1 MKSVLSII
9 ALLPLLLFTACGD
22 DGKPQSQID
31 RERIQEYLADN
42 NLEALEHP
50 TGIFYNIT
58 REGNGEFPNPRS
70 KVVVT
75 YKGYFLDGEVFDE
88 TEAGERLEI
97 ELTRLIPGWQIAI
110 PLLSKGGA
118 GTFYIP
124 SRLGYGPAGSGSIP
138 PNTVL
143 VFEIELIDF
152 V

>member
-1 MKSVLSII
+1 MKYFLFIP
-9 ALLPLLLFTACGD
+9 ALLPLLLLTACGD
-22 DGKPQSQID
+22 DGRPQSQID
-31 RERIQEYLADN
+31 RDLIREYLADN
-42 NLEALEHP
+42 NLDAIEHP
-50 TGIFYNIT
+50 SGVFYNIT
-58 REGNGEFPNPRS
+58 QEGNGEFPNARS

-88 TEAGERLEI
+88 TAPGDRLEI

-124 SRLGYGPAGSGSIP
+124 SRLGYGISGSGDIP

-143 VFEIELIDF
+143 VFDIELIDF

>member
-1 MKSVLSII
+1 M
-9 ALLPLLLFTACGD
+9 
-22 DGKPQSQID
+22 
-31 RERIQEYLADN
+31 
-42 NLEALEHP
+42 
-50 TGIFYNIT
+50 
-58 REGNGEFPNPRS
+58 
-70 KVVVT
+70 
-75 YKGYFLDGEVFDE
+75 FDE